1 MPKIGQYLLLA
12 VTHPMELRAM
22 ASYGLWRD
30 ERELDKDE
38 STGYQRANMK
48 RCWEFLDLTSRSFSA
63 VIKQLEGDFA
73 RVICLFYLVLRGLDT
88 VEDDMSIELNE
99 KCSVL
104 ESFHERLSQPGWNYS
119 GNGSREKDR
128 QLLVEFDKVIEEIMM
143 LDERYRI
150 PITRICKCMGYGM
163 AHYARE
169 AAASSSNYAVD
180 SMADFDLYCHYV
192 AGLVGEGLS
201 ALFSASGKERADLGK
216 MLTLSNSMG
225 LMLQKTNI
233 MRDFR
238 EDLEDGRLFWPK
250 EIWGKYT
257 NDPKQF
263 YQEMETDPVVKQKAL
278 NALSEMVL
286 DALVHAVDCL
296 DYLSLLKNQSIFN
309 FCAIPQVM
317 AIATLEVCFMNPD
330 VLKKNV
336 KIRKSLAVYVRHAG
350 QQSLC
355 IANDFPVAHS
365 TLDESERR
373 SQHFPRIRSQTPLK
387 SRSLRPQLL
396 ENLHC
401 RRTH

>member
-1 MPKIGQYLLLA
+1 MSKIAQYLVLA
-12 VTHPMELRAM
+12 FTHPLELRAL

-30 ERELDKDE
+30 ERELEKDE
-38 STGYQRANMK
+38 TTGYQRPNMK
-48 RCWEFLDLTSRSFSA
+48 RCWEFLDMTSRSFSA
-63 VIKQLEGDFA
+63 VTKQLEGDFA

-88 VEDDMSIELNE
+88 VEDDMSIDLEE
-99 KCSVL
+99 KCQVL
-104 ESFHERLSQPGWNYS
+104 ESFHERLSQPGWNYN

-143 LDERYRI
+143 LDEGYRV
-150 PITRICKCMGYGM
+150 PITRICKRMGQGM
-163 AHYARE
+163 AHYARA
-169 AAASSSNYAVD
+169 AAASTSTYAVD
-180 SMADFDLYCHYV
+180 TLADFDLYCHFV
-192 AGLVGEGLS
+192 AGIVGEGLS
-201 ALFSASGKERADLGK
+201 ALFSASGKERTDLGN

-225 LMLQKTNI
+225 LMLQKTNV

-257 NDPKQF
+257 SDPKQF
-263 YQEMETDPVVKQKAL
+263 YQELDSDPQVKQKAL

-296 DYLSLLKNQSIFN
+296 DYLSLLKNQTIFN

-336 KIRKSLAVYVRHAG
+336 KIRKSLAVYVRQPKA
-350 QQSLC
+350 LTFF
-355 IANDFPVAHS
+355 D
-365 TLDESERR
+365 
-373 SQHFPRIRSQTPLK
+373 
-387 SRSLRPQLL
+387 
-396 ENLHC
+396 
-401 RRTH
+401 